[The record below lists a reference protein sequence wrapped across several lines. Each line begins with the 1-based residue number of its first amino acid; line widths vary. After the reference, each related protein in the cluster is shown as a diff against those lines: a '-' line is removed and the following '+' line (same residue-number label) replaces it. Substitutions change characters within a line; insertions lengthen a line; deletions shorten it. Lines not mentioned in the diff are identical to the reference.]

1 MAITNEYR
9 SAIEA
14 IILVSDNPVGSNV
27 MAQLLEIPKKK
38 VEEICDELAN
48 EYAAENRGFILTKVA
63 GGYRFQSHPDTAP
76 YVERFV
82 LEGQNTRLSAAAL
95 ETLAIIAYKQPISR
109 MQISAI
115 RGVDVDSVVRT
126 LQQRGYVYEVGRDVG
141 PGSAILFGTTSLFL
155 ERIGLHS
162 LNDLPPLADF
172 VPGADVV
179 EALEGGLRPETTN
192 VKRDESGLGLSHQP
206 FIPRTTIGSSFYRFA
221 AEHLISQS
229 SNKRLN

>member
-1 MAITNEYR
+1 MITISDEFR
-9 SAIEA
+9 KAIEA
-14 IILVSDNPVGSNV
+14 IILVSDNPVSSNV
-27 MAQLLEIPKKK
+27 MAQLLEISKKK
-38 VEEICDELAN
+38 VEQICDELAN
-48 EYAAENRGFILTKVA
+48 EYEKEGRGFILTTVA
-63 GGYRFQSHPDTAP
+63 GGYRFQTHPNTAP

-82 LEGQNTRLSAAAL
+82 LEAQNTRLSAAAL

-141 PGSAILFGTTSLFL
+141 PGSAVLFGTTSLFL
-155 ERIGLHS
+155 ERVGLNS

-179 EALEGGLRPETTN
+179 EALEGGLRPEVSKTKQDLTG
-192 VKRDESGLGLSHQP
+192 DTLSMQSGNDRPPAS
-206 FIPRTTIGSSFYRFA
+206 
-221 AEHLISQS
+221 
-229 SNKRLN
+229 

>member
-1 MAITNEYR
+1 MIQISNEYR

-27 MAQLLEIPKKK
+27 MAQLLEIPKKQ
-38 VEEICDELAN
+38 VEEICDDLAK
-48 EYAAENRGFILTKVA
+48 EYESDGRGFILAKVA
-63 GGYRFQSHPDTAP
+63 GGYRFQTHPDTAP

-82 LEGQNTRLSAAAL
+82 LEGQNARLSAAAL

-141 PGSAILFGTTSLFL
+141 PGSAGLFGTTSLFL

-162 LNDLPPLADF
+162 LDDLPPLAEF

-179 EALEGGLRPETTN
+179 EALESGLRPDATPTEPN
-192 VKRDESGLGLSHQP
+192 KSNQDLSVQSGADQP
-206 FIPRTTIGSSFYRFA
+206 PAT
-221 AEHLISQS
+221 
-229 SNKRLN
+229 

>member
-1 MAITNEYR
+1 MTIIDNYR

-14 IILVSDNPVGSNV
+14 IILVSDNPVASNV

-38 VEEICDELAN
+38 VEEICSQLAKEYDDEG
-48 EYAAENRGFILTKVA
+48 RGFMLVEIA
-63 GGYRFQSHPDTAP
+63 GGYRFQTHPDTAP

-109 MQISAI
+109 MQISSI
-115 RGVDVDSVVRT
+115 RGVDVDTVVRT

-141 PGSAILFGTTSLFL
+141 PGSAVLFGTTSLFL
-155 ERIGLHS
+155 ERIGVNS
-162 LNDLPPLADF
+162 LSDLPPLADF

-179 EALEGGLRPETTN
+179 EALESGLRPEEINTQQEGS
-192 VKRDESGLGLSHQP
+192 VEGLSMQSGKD
-206 FIPRTTIGSSFYRFA
+206 IPPAT
-221 AEHLISQS
+221 
-229 SNKRLN
+229 